1 MTDADGPR
9 NQEPEGINLLK
20 VVSLKQV
27 LVLIRALAAVAI
39 VLHLAYF
46 VAASMV
52 HHNGPWAATYRLG
65 TAAYAIATD
74 FVLIGMAYIVGFFPK
89 K

>member
-1 MTDADGPR
+1 MTETDDPGI
-9 NQEPEGINLLK
+9 QEPEGIDLLK

-27 LVLIRALAAVAI
+27 LVLIRVLAAVAI

-46 VAASMV
+46 VTATIV
-52 HHNGPWAATYRLG
+52 HHNGPGPATYRLG
-65 TAAYAIATD
+65 AAAYAIATD
-74 FVLIGMAYIVGFFPK
+74 FVLIGIAYIIDLFPK